1 MFFLIYFGR
10 VFILVRMSL
19 LTTKEAA
26 ERLGVTVPRVHT
38 FIKEGRLPAEKMGR
52 DLFIKEADLKLLE
65 NRKTG
70 RPPTKPASPDKRPT
84 NQIRASNG
92 TSVSKPGKKKGGKK

>member
-70 RPPTKPASPDKRPT
+70 RPPKPPAAPGKRAT
-84 NQIRASNG
+84 GQMRGSNG
-92 TSVSKPGKKKGGKK
+92 TSAGKKKGGKK

>member
-1 MFFLIYFGR
+1 MLS
-10 VFILVRMSL
+10 RMSL
-19 LTTKEAA
+19 LTTKEVA

-52 DLFIKEADLKLLE
+52 DFFINESDLKLVA

-70 RPPTKPASPDKRPT
+70 RPPGKVSTASKAVT
-84 NQIRASNG
+84 RAATAKNG
-92 TSVSKPGKKKGGKK
+92 ASVKKKGKK

>member
-1 MFFLIYFGR
+1 
-10 VFILVRMSL
+10 MSL

-70 RPPTKPASPDKRPT
+70 RPKNTPATPDKRAT
-84 NQIRASNG
+84 GHIRTTNG
-92 TSVSKPGKKKGGKK
+92 TSTSKSGKKKGGKK

>member
-1 MFFLIYFGR
+1 MLG
-10 VFILVRMSL
+10 RMSL
-19 LTTKEAA
+19 LTTKEVA

-52 DLFIKEADLKLLE
+52 DFFINESDLKLVA

-70 RPPTKPASPDKRPT
+70 RPPGKVSTANKAATAKPTASSG
-84 NQIRASNG
+84 AS
-92 TSVSKPGKKKGGKK
+92 VKKKGKR